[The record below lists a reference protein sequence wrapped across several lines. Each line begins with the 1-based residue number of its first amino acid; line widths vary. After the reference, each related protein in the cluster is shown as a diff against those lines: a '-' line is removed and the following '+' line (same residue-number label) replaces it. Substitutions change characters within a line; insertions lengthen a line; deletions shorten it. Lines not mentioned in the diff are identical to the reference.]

1 MSLLACVFRVA
12 APVIF
17 FFFPQCCYQEIRS
30 TPLSYHK
37 MYAAAE
43 SSCNWLLFPLLVAKK
58 PPVVVHSVFYPVAD
72 PPGKKK
78 YIYETNKGK
87 SRD

>member
-1 MSLLACVFRVA
+1 MQGWHMSLLACVFRVA
-12 APVIF
+12 APATF
-17 FFFPQCCYQEIRS
+17 FFFPQRCYQEIRS

-58 PPVVVHSVFYPVAD
+58 PPLLLSTVCFIQSLSH
-72 PPGKKK
+72 G
-78 YIYETNKGK
+78 ETNRKWNQ
-87 SRD
+87 